1 MNISTPWF
9 ILLLNVQRDGALQ
22 NIKISNTN
30 ITKMIFDLSN
40 IFSTDLVREV
50 REGNDILIFLATFNS
65 KYLMISHDVIKT
77 SKY

>member
-9 ILLLNVQRDGALQ
+9 ILLLNVQRGGALQ

-30 ITKMIFDLSN
+30 IIKMIFDLSN

-65 KYLMISHDVIKT
+65 KFLMISHDVIKT

>member
-1 MNISTPWF
+1 MNISTSWF